1 MIPIYAFLLFEIRV
15 LIAPICC
22 FSLGEYHICF
32 YNKQQSV
39 IQQLLSRNG
48 RLIVMCSK
56 GDASATCPSGSCRL
70 IEVLEVADC
79 LQSVISIIPL
89 QVRPIFASLLFCQI
103 PAMFCTFYT
112 AILILI
118 TVVMF
123 LFLSAACIP
132 SYCSSWIQCGPTKE
146 LGEESDRTINRGDI
160 TITNVNFVLQFNIS
174 LGC

>member
-70 IEVLEVADC
+70 IEVLEVAYC
-79 LQSVISIIPL
+79 LQSVISIILL

-103 PAMFCTFYT
+103 LAMFCTFYT

-123 LFLSAACIP
+123 LFFISCLH
-132 SYCSSWIQCGPTKE
+132 
-146 LGEESDRTINRGDI
+146 TILLFFVDSMW
-160 TITNVNFVLQFNIS
+160 TNQ
-174 LGC
+174 GTWRRE